1 MENEILD
8 MDFQELIV
16 RYLAGEADKKEQLLL
31 LQWLK
36 ESPTHV
42 QKFNSIRRV
51 SDACKQISLK
61 DDNFHLDKAV
71 AAFHKKAQ
79 AEILNIPLHTTQRN
93 SFKRVMWAITSVA
106 AVALFVVAIS
116 LTKVK
121 SGTQNVVLAQATN
134 KGCQV
139 VLSDGT
145 KAVLS
150 KNTRIFAS
158 KSFDKEHRVLSLQG
172 EAFFHVKH
180 DKAHPFVIKA
190 NDVTITDIGTAFN
203 VNTDSVTKNSYIFVK
218 EGIVKVDYCG
228 QVSVLHAGEY
238 AKTNA
243 KKKQLAVGKTNVAS
257 KLASKDNNML
267 VFENTPMN
275 VVVAKLNE
283 RYKTNFVL
291 TSSSLNNC
299 KLNASFDSNTNVE
312 QIKELLSIVLNV
324 DIKDAGGKLLIYT
337 HSD

>member
-1 MENEILD
+1 MEDEILD

-16 RYLAGEADKKEQLLL
+16 RYLAGDADKKEQLLL

-36 ESPTHV
+36 ESPSHIQT
-42 QKFNSIRRV
+42 FNSIRKV
-51 SDACKQISLK
+51 SDACRQMSLQE
-61 DDNFHLDKAV
+61 DDFHLSKAV
-71 AAFHKKAQ
+71 AAFDKKVQ
-79 AEILNIPLHTTQRN
+79 TKIPNIPLHTTQRR
-93 SFKRVMWAITSVA
+93 SLKRVVWAITSVA
-106 AVALFVVAIS
+106 AVALFVVVFS
-116 LTKVK
+116 LTKTK
-121 SGTQNVVLAQATN
+121 SGTQNVVLAQATD

-150 KNTRIFAS
+150 KNTRIFAA

-180 DKAHPFVIKA
+180 DKVHPFVIKA

-218 EGIVKVDYCG
+218 EGVVKVDYYG

-238 AKTNA
+238 AKTDV
-243 KKKQLAVGKTNVAS
+243 KKKKLVEGKTSATSRLTSN
-257 KLASKDNNML
+257 DDML

-291 TSSSLNNC
+291 ASSSLKNC
-299 KLNASFDSNTNVE
+299 KLNASFDNNTNVE